1 MPLKSH
7 EKLRQT
13 QYEKKNSEIFTL
25 FPNQFTKENNVMVGR
40 VVFKAQAY
48 ELKMTILF
56 FVYFGTPYKLYK
68 SIQFIH
74 KPVFL
79 FWFFPCCCFG
89 FTNKAATTKNRQII
103 YDLSMLCLGLG
114 CITDG
119 DTIQRCIIWER
130 IPTKK
135 WRRTCF

>member
-1 MPLKSH
+1 
-7 EKLRQT
+7 
-13 QYEKKNSEIFTL
+13 
-25 FPNQFTKENNVMVGR
+25 MVGR

-135 WRRTCF
+135 WRRTCFWNYTAEKHVGLQIYNFFSFLIEQHYFLFFK